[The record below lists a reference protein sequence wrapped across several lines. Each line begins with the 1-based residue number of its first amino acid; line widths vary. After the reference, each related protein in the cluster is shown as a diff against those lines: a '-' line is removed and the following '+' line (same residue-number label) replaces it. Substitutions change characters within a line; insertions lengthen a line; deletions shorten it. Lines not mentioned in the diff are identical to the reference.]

1 MHAGKPACAMHP
13 QLLSYRIFISRC
25 FRNDPQVWFVVGLRP
40 SFCYLVGPKGTP
52 PINISRHPQDVHNV
66 DSRDLKR
73 DHEFPF
79 KGLSQIIAPTY
90 FQWSMKDVGCLVNIS
105 DFEFLCRKLN
115 FVHVGIVQIFIFFIK
130 SARRFRKTIST
141 LASQR
146 VAWIPGIPRTTT
158 MHFWT
163 WEPWMMR
170 RKMHGWQTWSIR

>member
-1 MHAGKPACAMHP
+1 MHAGKPACGMHL
-13 QLLSYRIFISRC
+13 QVLSYWIFISQC
-25 FRNDPQVWFVVGLRP
+25 FQNDPQVWFVAGLRP

-79 KGLSQIIAPTY
+79 KGLSQIIASTY
-90 FQWSMKDVGCLVNIS
+90 FQWSMKDVGYLVNIS

-115 FVHVGIVQIFIFFIK
+115 FVHVGILQNFMFFIK
-130 SARRFRKTIST
+130 SARRFRKTISP

-146 VAWIPGIPRTTT
+146 VTCIPGILRPMA
-158 MHFWT
+158 MHF
-163 WEPWMMR
+163 
-170 RKMHGWQTWSIR
+170 